1 MSKIDPDESKSEMP
15 EGGGKPVV
23 LRTYRDITE
32 AMVDRT
38 ALESAGIQCFLYDDN
53 LIRLDWF
60 VSNAIGGAKLV
71 VSENDA
77 ADARKILDEARPLE
91 E

>member
-1 MSKIDPDESKSEMP
+1 
-15 EGGGKPVV
+15 
-23 LRTYRDITE
+23 
-32 AMVDRT
+32 MVDRT
-38 ALESAGIQCFLYDDN
+38 ALESAGIQCFLYEDN

-77 ADARKILDEARPLE
+77 ADAAKILAEKRPLDE
-91 E
+91 

>member
-1 MSKIDPDESKSEMP
+1 MSKIDPDESQTELP
-15 EGGGKPVV
+15 EGDGRPVV

-71 VSENDA
+71 VSENEA
-77 ADARKILDEARPLE
+77 ADAEKILAEKRPLDE
-91 E
+91 

>member
-1 MSKIDPDESKSEMP
+1 VSNINPDESRP
-15 EGGGKPVV
+15 ELPKDRGRPVV

-38 ALESAGIQCFLYDDN
+38 ALESAGIQCFLYEDN

-60 VSNAIGGAKLV
+60 VSNAIGGARLV

-77 ADARKILDEARPLE
+77 ADAAKILAEKRPLDE
-91 E
+91 

>member
-1 MSKIDPDESKSEMP
+1 MSKIDPDEGQTELP
-15 EGGGKPVV
+15 GGDGRPVV

-71 VSENDA
+71 VSENEA
-77 ADARKILDEARPLE
+77 ADAEKILAEKRPLDE
-91 E
+91 